1 MKIKEAVAKRITD
14 LCKERNIAINALCS
28 MLSFCY
34 QIVNFQAKYPLVMR
48 FFGLYDLFP
57 LHGSG
62 GFGSYIVDYSVYV
75 LHFVCYS
82 V

>member
-48 FFGLYDLFP
+48 FFRLYDLFP
-57 LHGSG
+57 LGKFRYMG
-62 GFGSYIVDYSVYV
+62 AYFR
-75 LHFVCYS
+75 
-82 V
+82 